1 MFTRIFSAIG
11 RLFRSGW
18 FLTLLGVL
26 ILSAL
31 IWFFGPL
38 FAFADYRPLD
48 GEIARIVII
57 ALLLFTWGLVI
68 ILLLV
73 RARRADKQLTEEI
86 VEAPADPGDAAAEA
100 SQEEVD
106 LLKER
111 LQEAMALLKKSKL
124 GGKGGRRYLYQLPW
138 YIIIGPPG
146 AGKTTALVNSGL
158 QFPLA
163 EKLGKEA
170 ISGVGGTRN
179 CDWWFTNEAVLIDT
193 AGRFT
198 TQDSDEAVDRA
209 AWTGFLRLLKKHRR
223 RQPINGALIA
233 VSVADLATQ
242 SESETLA
249 IARTIKKRIRELHEE
264 LGVRFPIYMLFTKT
278 DLVAGFVEYFD
289 DLGRE
294 DRGQVWGMTFPLDE
308 GKSGQ
313 GAVALFDKE
322 FGLLLDQVND
332 RMIERLHQEQD
343 MHRRSLIYGFPQ
355 QMASLRGTIRDFL
368 NEVFQP
374 SRYEERALLR
384 GVYFTSGT
392 QDGTPIDRLMGAM
405 ARTFGI
411 GRQAISAF
419 SGSGR
424 SYFIT
429 RLFREVVFAEAG
441 VVSLNSKLERRRR
454 WIRTG
459 ALAAGVATLLTMT
472 VIWFFSFQG
481 NKELIAETQSEI
493 DSYLEQTANLSMTK
507 IDDSDIVSVIQP
519 LNTLRDLPAGYAKQD
534 DDVPMA
540 LTFGLYQGDK
550 VGAQDI
556 VAYRR
561 ALNGLLLPRL
571 ILRLEEQMQA
581 NFDRIDF
588 LYEALKVYLMLGLQG
603 PMDTGLV
610 KQWMSLEWGLSMPGP
625 SRIPVRAALENHL
638 AALLER
644 PMNEIALNGRLI
656 DQVRGLLT
664 EFPLA
669 ERVYKIIKQSPAV
682 RALPPWRIS
691 DHAGAASARVFV
703 RPSGESLGEGVEG
716 FYTYRGFHD
725 VFLPA
730 VVDVSENVAGES
742 WVLGPR
748 AEVSLNDEQ
757 LSRLSRDVL
766 GLYLDDYAGR
776 WDKLL
781 ADVVIAPMQSLSH
794 AVEVLNIVSG
804 PNSPLTNLLKGVAE
818 QTALAEVR
826 GGGALNV
833 EGATEGVLGVVK
845 DEILGSMNI
854 RAAQILGVL
863 GGSVSLAEGGAA
875 PRLPGQFIDDRFA
888 SLHSFVGRG
897 SDATSELDVMV
908 TTVTEL
914 YRELNRLASSPNQNA
929 AALSAG
935 AQGGGGAAK
944 KLLSAATRMPQ
955 PARDWAIAL
964 ARSSSTITVSGARS
978 QLNASWQ
985 AGILPLCKK
994 ALNNRYPIFK
1004 GGSADVT
1011 LNDFSRLFAP
1021 GGLIDAY
1028 FNTNLRPFVDT
1039 STKPWRWQ
1047 RVDNVDLGISL
1058 SVLAEF
1064 EKAAEIR
1071 DSLFAT
1077 GGSMPAVSFE
1087 IIPVDLDASSTQVLL
1102 EIEGQTVTYNHGPP
1116 RSVRLRW
1123 PGSGPQQVRVT
1134 FSPPVAGTPTTI
1146 KKDGPWAWFRL
1157 LDEAQVTRS
1166 SLSDR
1171 FNVTFQVGGRS
1182 ATFELRANSVNNPF
1196 SLASLERF
1204 RCPASL

>member
-1 MFTRIFSAIG
+1 MFGRFFSALG
-11 RLFRSGW
+11 RLLKSGW
-18 FLTLLGVL
+18 FLTLIGIL

-48 GEIARIVII
+48 GEITRLVVI
-57 ALLLFTWGLVI
+57 LVLLFIWGLVN
-68 ILLLV
+68 ILLLL

-86 VEAPADPGDAAAEA
+86 VEAPADPGDLAAEA

-106 LLKER
+106 LLKDR

-124 GGKGGRRYLYQLPW
+124 GGKRGRRYLYQLPW

-209 AWTGFLRLLKKHRR
+209 AWTGFLGLLRKHRR

-233 VSVADLATQ
+233 ISVADLATQ
-242 SESETLA
+242 SESERLA
-249 IARTIKKRIRELHEE
+249 VARAIKKRIRELHEE
-264 LGVRFPIYMLFTKT
+264 LGVRFPIYVLFTKT

-308 GKSGQ
+308 GKTGQ

-322 FGLLLDQVND
+322 LGLLLDQIND

-355 QMASLRGTIRDFL
+355 QMASLRGTLRDFL

-429 RLFREVVFAEAG
+429 RLLREVVFAEAG
-441 VVSLNSKLERRRR
+441 VVSLNSRLERRRR
-454 WIRTG
+454 WFRRG
-459 ALAAGVATLLTMT
+459 ALATGVIVFLGATA
-472 VIWFFSFQG
+472 IWFFSFQG
-481 NKELIAETQSEI
+481 NKDLIAATQSEI

-519 LNTLRDLPAGYAKQD
+519 LNTLRDLPAGYAKRD
-534 DDVPMA
+534 DDVPMG

-581 NFDRIDF
+581 NFDRSDF

-610 KQWMSLEWGLSMPGP
+610 QQWMSLEWSLSMPGP
-625 SRIPVRAALENHL
+625 SRLPVRAALEGHL
-638 AALLER
+638 AALLEH
-644 PMNEIALNGRLI
+644 PMNEISLNGRLI

-669 ERVYKIIKQSPAV
+669 ERAYKIIKQSQAA

-716 FYTYRGFHD
+716 FYTYKGFHD

-766 GLYLDDYAGR
+766 GLYLDDYAAR

-804 PNSPLTNLLKGVAE
+804 PNSPLTNLLKGVSE
-818 QTALAEVR
+818 QTTLAQARGSIDIEGAKEGVVGVVAAEAMGKLNVR
-826 GGGALNV
+826 VVQMLGAL
-833 EGATEGVLGVVK
+833 
-845 DEILGSMNI
+845 S
-854 RAAQILGVL
+854 
-863 GGSVSLAEGGAA
+863 GSVSLTEGGA
-875 PRLPGQFIDDRFA
+875 PRLPGQFIDDRF
-888 SLHSFVGRG
+888 SNLHTFVGTG
-897 SDATSELDVMV
+897 SDAPSGLDAMV

-935 AQGGGGAAK
+935 AGGGGGAAK
-944 KLLSAATRMPQ
+944 KLISAATRMPQ

-964 ARSSSTITVSGARS
+964 AQSSSTITVSGARS

-985 AGILPLCKK
+985 AGILPLCQK

-1004 GGSADVT
+1004 GGAADVT

-1021 GGLIDAY
+1021 GGMIDGY

-1071 DSLFAT
+1071 DSLFAG

-1087 IIPVDLDASSTQVLL
+1087 IVPVDLDASSTQVLL

-1116 RSVRLRW
+1116 RPVRLRW
-1123 PGSGPQQVRVT
+1123 PGSSGPQQVRVT
-1134 FSPPVAGTPTTI
+1134 FSPPVAGTPMTI

-1196 SLASLERF
+1196 SLTSLERF
-1204 RCPASL
+1204 RCPGSL